1 MLDVVGST
9 LHSILG
15 RNKDPHAALLHMLRR
30 NATDGTQIDLQ
41 DKFKVSNNPTWTWRF
56 PRPTLVGTEMV
67 SDAFSFSRRSVS
79 SAMIRLA
86 STYGASLWARGS
98 FSATDEVEN
107 DARALQGK
115 TKDYQNFDYTT
126 IGVRRWND
134 LNAFN

>member
-1 MLDVVGST
+1 MLQCW
-9 LHSILG
+9 
-15 RNKDPHAALLHMLRR
+15 MLSVPLCI
-30 NATDGTQIDLQ
+30 AFLDGTKIRTRRSFTCSIGMPLMGLRSTYKTNSKLATTQLG
-41 DKFKVSNNPTWTWRF
+41 PRF

-115 TKDYQNFDYTT
+115 TKVSKFRLHNH
-126 IGVRRWND
+126 RRSTVE
-134 LNAFN
+134 